1 MAVLVNEN
9 TYSAAE
15 LFAAQLQE
23 SVGAAIVGQPTFGKG
38 YSQQTLTLL
47 GGGALNLSTRTYY
60 TGAGVSLI
68 GTGVTLDIQV
78 AQTQEGDAQLAA
90 AVDYLTGGE

>member
-23 SVGAAIVGQPTFGKG
+23 SVGAVIVGQPTFGKG
-38 YSQQTLTLL
+38 YSQQTLTLF
-47 GGGALNLSTRTYY
+47 GGGALNLSTKTYY
-60 TGAGVSLI
+60 TGSGVSLI
-68 GTGVTLDIQV
+68 GAGVTLDIEV
-78 AQTQEGDAQLAA
+78 AQTGAGDAQLAA
-90 AVDYLTGGE
+90 AVEYLTGE